1 MMTLRSIA
9 ALFGTMSILAM
20 LPSASVFAVM
30 ARAIAS
36 EFTQGVV
43 TAVGIVVGDFIFII
57 LAISGLSAITE
68 TIDSL
73 SILVKYFGGAY
84 LMWLGISLWRVK
96 SKTVEVEGIREP
108 FWLANFYSG
117 LLITLSDPKAIF
129 FYMGFFP
136 AFLDLSNISAI
147 DLGIILAVTTL
158 AVGGVK
164 VAYAYMADRARLLFK
179 NPQAKQTLNAIA
191 GTMMIGTGIFLIFKN

>member
-1 MMTLRSIA
+1 
-9 ALFGTMSILAM
+9 
-20 LPSASVFAVM
+20 
-30 ARAIAS
+30 
-36 EFTQGVV
+36 
-43 TAVGIVVGDFIFII
+43 